1 MTENLS
7 FALSVP
13 DPIAS
18 ASVVGGSAATSSSQL
33 KFNELIKAFS
43 ERTHNI
49 DAGEV
54 LFSARD
60 IPLHAFLLLKGVVRI
75 GCKPNLQMV
84 GPGAVLGLAEGLAQ
98 TPITFE
104 VSAVSVLEVA
114 EISIVDL
121 ERALGHSGKVLQAVA
136 RLAME
141 RILHDRAFGGRS

>member
-18 ASVVGGSAATSSSQL
+18 ASVVRGSEATSSSQL
-33 KFNELIKAFS
+33 KFNDLIRAFS
-43 ERTHNI
+43 ERTQNI

-75 GCKPNLQMV
+75 GCKPNPQMV

-121 ERALGHSGKVLQAVA
+121 ERALGHSGKVLQGVA

>member
-1 MTENLS
+1 MILPRRMLRPKS
-7 FALSVP
+7 LRCLCRH
-13 DPIAS
+13 D
-18 ASVVGGSAATSSSQL
+18 G
-33 KFNELIKAFS
+33 K
-43 ERTHNI
+43 
-49 DAGEV
+49 
-54 LFSARD
+54 
-60 IPLHAFLLLKGVVRI
+60 PLGVVRI